1 MPRVFTEHELEAYL
15 DESLA
20 PDEMAVIEAAL
31 RTQPSLME
39 RLAAVN
45 GRRNSGVHTVGE
57 IWRRHRLSCPT
68 REQLGS
74 YLLGVLE
81 DEHADYLKHHL
92 ETIGCRICQANLE
105 DLRWQQSQDRQAETV
120 NRRGKI
126 FKTSAGLLRGDK

>member
-1 MPRVFTEHELEAYL
+1 MSRHFTEHELEAYL

-20 PDEMAVIEAAL
+20 PQEMSAIEAAL
-31 RTQPSLME
+31 RAQPELMQ
-39 RLAAVN
+39 RLANVN

-74 YLLGVLE
+74 FLLGVL
-81 DEHADYLKHHL
+81 DDDHADYLKYHI
-92 ETIGCRICQANLE
+92 ESIGCRICQANLE
-105 DLRWQQSQDRQAETV
+105 DLRQQQAEDRQAETV
-120 NRRGKI
+120 TRRGKF